1 MAKLDG
7 CLSEVSF
14 WKMQRMD
21 GCLNGGYLIFL
32 EMIHQNGWMFE
43 DECYRVGQIFGKK
56 IAQEWMDIIVG
67 G

>member
-1 MAKLDG
+1 
-7 CLSEVSF
+7 
-14 WKMQRMD
+14 
-21 GCLNGGYLIFL
+21 L
-32 EMIHQNGWMFE
+32 EIIHKNGWMFE